1 MVDVIPANRAPEPPA
16 PEPTESDKTPRTM
29 TRDQFIEMAKE
40 MKKVGSVELKVSVPG
55 NKRAALVG
63 LNLDVLQG
71 RIREVYFFDTPEL
84 TLFKNGV
91 VPRAR
96 RTQGGL
102 DDTVVKLRPCD
113 PTTLPKDVQN
123 SPNLKVEMDITRGSY
138 VVSASLKGERNEG
151 TVKEAVTG
159 KRALEKLFT
168 KEQRIFYEQ
177 HAPSGV
183 TWTDLVP
190 LGPAYVVVL
199 THRPPDFAGRKLTI
213 EQWHYPGEIP
223 LVELSTKT
231 TPDGVL
237 QTYLDAS
244 EFLKAHG
251 LQAQGEQEP
260 KTRKALEFYVKQRA
274 AT

>member
-1 MVDVIPANRAPEPPA
+1 MADTLADTRAEETAAEGQPDEPP
-16 PEPTESDKTPRTM
+16 RGM
-29 TRDQFIEMAKE
+29 TRDQFIEMVKA

-96 RTQGGL
+96 RTQGAL

-113 PTTLPKDVQN
+113 PTDLPADVQK

-138 VVSASLKGERNEG
+138 VVSASLKGERAEG
-151 TVKEAVTG
+151 AVKDAVTG
-159 KRALEKLFT
+159 QRPLEKLFT
-168 KEQRIFYEQ
+168 KEQRTLFEA
-177 HAPSGV
+177 HAPAGV
-183 TWTDLVP
+183 TWGDLVP

-199 THRPPDFAGRKLTI
+199 KHRPSDFGGRKLTI

-237 QTYLDAS
+237 QTFLEAS

-260 KTRKALEFYVKQRA
+260 KTRKALEFFAKQRA